1 MATHHAPRTE
11 AELAAYY
18 ARTGLTPPPGSEP
31 RLATLRP
38 QARRAL
44 LDLERT
50 AQGILDPQTLT
61 LTLPYPPTVN
71 RHLIPVQGRM
81 VKSPQHRQ
89 YAAEVA
95 LVILSTQGSI
105 QPLTGELSL
114 IAELHPPDRRKRDA
128 DNVCKALLDALKYA
142 GIYFDDSQV
151 KEPRP
156 IMSTPAQPAY
166 VLVTITQRS
175 IA

>member
-1 MATHHAPRTE
+1 MATHRAPTTE

-31 RLATLRP
+31 RLATRRP
-38 QARRAL
+38 QARRAMQA
-44 LDLERT
+44 LERT
-50 AQGILDPQTLT
+50 AQGTLEPHQLT

-89 YAAEVA
+89 YATEVS

-114 IAELHPPDRRKRDA
+114 IAELHPPDRRTRDA
-128 DNVCKALLDALKYA
+128 DNGCKALLDALKYA
-142 GIYFDDSQV
+142 GVYLDDSQV
-151 KEPRP
+151 TELHPR
-156 IMSTPAQPAY
+156 MSTPAQPAY